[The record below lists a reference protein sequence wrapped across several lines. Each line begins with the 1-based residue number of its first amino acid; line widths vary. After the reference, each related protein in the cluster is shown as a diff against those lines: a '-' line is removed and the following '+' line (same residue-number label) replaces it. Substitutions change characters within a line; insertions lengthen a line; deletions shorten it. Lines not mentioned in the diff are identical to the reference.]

1 DFAQA
6 IAEDAYALGMIGAQA
21 RVLPIATS
29 DYPTPAR
36 RPAFSVLD
44 KSKTWA
50 ALGAPAPHWRVAMRD
65 VLVRLKALA

>member
-1 DFAQA
+1 V
-6 IAEDAYALGMIGAQA
+6 GAQT

-29 DYPTPAR
+29 DYPTPAQ

-44 KSKTWA
+44 KSRTWA
-50 ALGAPAPHWRVAMRD
+50 LLGAPAPHWRVAMRD